1 MLGVSVPP
9 HPLDEYPI
17 HQVPLSM
24 RESASSDRN
33 TYDRCIMHGLNRD
46 GSVQFAIGLGVYPN
60 LGVIDAYAVVRR
72 GTDLRVVRASDAL
85 TDDRMS
91 QAVGPIRINVVEPL
105 QLIHV
110 TCNAPDLGLELDV
123 EYRAGFPG
131 LMEPRHV
138 HHIDGKILLDASR
151 FVQIGSWGGSIRVD
165 GEELR
170 IDHDRWD
177 GVRDRS
183 WGIRPVGEKPGPG
196 RPNEAGLKEGFWWCW
211 IPVRFPD
218 FATFVILQEDGDGAR
233 TLNAATKIL
242 PAGSAQQYVSLG
254 FPDVD
259 IRYESG
265 TRYPVG
271 ASLELTER
279 IGRNRRKLT
288 MEIEP
293 LGALPLHIGLGYG
306 AGTGDWSHGEWKGR
320 GWVEGATYDLTD
332 PKLGPKDGMA
342 DHAARVT
349 FDGAVGYGIFE
360 HSARGRHEPS
370 GFTDYSVM
378 AP

>member
-1 MLGVSVPP
+1 MRVPP

-24 RESASSDRN
+24 REPATSDRN

-46 GSVQFAIGLGVYPN
+46 GSVQFAFGLGVYPN

-72 GTDLRVVRASDAL
+72 GTNLRVVRASDAL

-91 QAVGPIRINVVEPL
+91 QAVGPIRIDVVEPL
-105 QLIHV
+105 QLLRV
-110 TCNAPDLGLELDV
+110 TCNAPDLGVEIDV
-123 EYRAGFPG
+123 EYRAAFPG
-131 LMEPRHV
+131 MMEPRHV
-138 HHIDGKILLDASR
+138 HHVAGRILLDASR
-151 FVQIGSWGGSIRVD
+151 FVQIGSWAGTVRVD
-165 GEELR
+165 GET
-170 IDHDRWD
+170 IDIAHDTWD

-183 WGIRPVGEKPGPG
+183 WGIRPVGEQPGPG
-196 RPNEAGLKEGFWWCW
+196 RPHEGALQEGFWWCW

-218 FATFVILQEDGDGAR
+218 FATFVILHEDGAGER
-233 TLNAATKIL
+233 TLNTATKIL
-242 PAGSAQQYVSLG
+242 PAGSPQQYVSLG

-265 TRYPVG
+265 TRYPIG
-271 ASLELTER
+271 ASLDLTER
-279 IGRNRRKLT
+279 LGRNRRKLT

-306 AGTGDWSHGEWKGR
+306 AGTGDWAHGQWKGR

-332 PKLGPKDGMA
+332 STLGPKDGMA

-349 FDGAVGYGIFE
+349 FDGAVGHGIFE
-360 HSARGRHEPS
+360 HSVRGRHEPS
-370 GFTDYSVM
+370 GFTDFSAM